1 MAWII
6 VSTTEPDVAR
16 LARRM
21 KELRADRGLTYEQL
35 AEASGLS
42 RRGVI
47 ALETGERGG
56 AVTTW
61 YKVARALGAT
71 SAEFFGVLDD

>member
-1 MAWII
+1 MAWTI
-6 VSTTEPDVAR
+6 VSTTEPDVSR

-21 KELRADRGLTYEQL
+21 KELRAEQGLTYEQL

-56 AVTTW
+56 TVATW
-61 YKVARALGAT
+61 FKVSRALGST
-71 SAEFFGVLDD
+71 SASFFSVLD

>member
-1 MAWII
+1 MA
-6 VSTTEPDVAR
+6 EPDVSR
-16 LARRM
+16 LARRL

-56 AVTTW
+56 TVATW
-61 YKVARALGAT
+61 YKVSHALGVT
-71 SAEFFGVLDD
+71 SAEFFGTLD